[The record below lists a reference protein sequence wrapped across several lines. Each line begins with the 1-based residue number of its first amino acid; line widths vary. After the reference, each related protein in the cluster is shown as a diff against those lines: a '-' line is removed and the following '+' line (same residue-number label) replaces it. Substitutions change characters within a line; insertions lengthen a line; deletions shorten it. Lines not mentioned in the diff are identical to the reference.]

1 MEERTTPTLPPRED
15 MPAEVL
21 GQEEGRAGEMRLSDQ
36 EAAVPA
42 KRKKRF
48 WKWTLGIFLS
58 LVVLA
63 AGAVFLVFRVNQ
75 FSLVI
80 SVAGEK
86 EMMVEYGIPYEEPGA
101 VVRLHGSLFW
111 KSGLRPED
119 LKLEIHNEINEAV
132 PGKYT
137 VRYTAQ
143 YHGLYAEE
151 SRLVRVVDMENPVIT
166 LTPGSDETIL
176 PGTPYQEPGYK
187 ATDNVD
193 GDITHKVVRAEELGV
208 ITYAVLDSS
217 GNPAYAEREIPY
229 YDPLPPEI
237 LLEGGTEYAITVGS
251 FYEEPGFT
259 ATDNADGDITDR
271 VVMEGEVDPYSPG
284 VYPIT
289 YTVLDAFQNETVVTR
304 NVSVV
309 AKERP
314 ETVYP
319 QEKTIY
325 LTFDDGP
332 GPYTEQLLDVL
343 DSYGVKATF
352 FVVDSGYDTA
362 MREIVDRGHSIG
374 VHSITHDY
382 EEIYASPESYFS
394 DLLGM
399 QQRIY
404 DITGVRTTLMR
415 FPGGGSNT
423 ISRDLHEGLMTL
435 LTEAVQDAGFQYFD
449 WNVDSNDAGGAR
461 KTKTVLDNVID
472 GVRQKRVS
480 VVLQHD
486 IHDYSVEAVEDIII
500 WGLNNGYQ
508 FLPLTENSP
517 GMHHGVNN

>member
-1 MEERTTPTLPPRED
+1 MTPTLPELEESVVTETELA
-15 MPAEVL
+15 AE
-21 GQEEGRAGEMRLSDQ
+21 ST
-36 EAAVPA
+36 AAVKP
-42 KRKKRF
+42 KKWL
-48 WKWTLGIFLS
+48 WKWLLGILIV
-58 LVVLA
+58 LVATAA
-63 AGAVFLVFRVNQ
+63 AGAFVVFRVNQ

-80 SVAGEK
+80 TVAGEP
-86 EMMVEYGIPYEEPGA
+86 EVMAEYGKPYEDAGA
-101 VVRLHGSLFW
+101 EVWLCGSLFW
-111 KSGLRPED
+111 KDGIQPED
-119 LKLEIHNEINEAV
+119 LVLNVHNGINEAV

-137 VRYTAQ
+137 VRYSAE
-143 YHGLYAEE
+143 YHGLYAED
-151 SRLVRVVDMENPVIT
+151 SRIVRVVDMECPVIT
-166 LTPGSDETIL
+166 LIPGPDETIL
-176 PGTPYQEPGYK
+176 PGTPYEEPGYS

-193 GDITHKVVRAEELGV
+193 GDITDKVVRVEELGI
-208 ITYAVLDSS
+208 ITYAVVDSS

-271 VVMEGEVDPYSPG
+271 VVVEGEVDCFSSG

-289 YTVLDAFQNETVVTR
+289 YTVTDEFQNETVVTR

-309 AKERP
+309 AQDRP

-319 QEKTIY
+319 QKKTIY

-332 GPYTEQLLDVL
+332 GPYTEALLDVL
-343 DSYGVKATF
+343 DNYGVKATF
-352 FVVDSGYDTA
+352 FVIDSGYNNA
-362 MREIVDRGHSIG
+362 MRQIVNRGHSIG
-374 VHSITHDY
+374 IHSVTHDY
-382 EEIYASPESYFS
+382 ESIYASPEAYFE
-394 DLLGM
+394 DLLSM

-404 DITGVRTTLMR
+404 DITGEKTTLMR

-423 ISRDLHEGLMTL
+423 VSRDLHEGLMTL

-449 WNVDSNDAGGAR
+449 WNVDSDDAGGAR
-461 KTKTVLDNVID
+461 KSKTVLNNVID
-472 GVRQKRVS
+472 GISQHRYS

-486 IHDYSVEAVEDIII
+486 IHAYSVDAVEDIIV

>member
-1 MEERTTPTLPPRED
+1 MEDVLIQEGQETQLQPGEETAQAQTPAQIPRE
-15 MPAEVL
+15 PAGKGKKKLWKWLLAIFLTVVL
-21 GQEEGRAGEMRLSDQ
+21 GVGA
-36 EAAVPA
+36 
-42 KRKKRF
+42 
-48 WKWTLGIFLS
+48 T
-58 LVVLA
+58 VVL
-63 AGAVFLVFRVNQ
+63 VFYVNQ
-75 FSLVI
+75 FSLEI
-80 SVAGEK
+80 TMAGER
-86 EMMVEYGIPYEEPGA
+86 ESMVEFGKPYSDPGA
-101 VVRLHGSLFW
+101 QVVLRGSLFW
-111 KSGLRPED
+111 KNGIQPED

-137 VRYTAQ
+137 VRYSAE
-143 YHGLYAEE
+143 YHGLYAED
-151 SRLVRVVDMENPVIT
+151 SRLVRLVDMESPVIT
-166 LTPGSDETIL
+166 LTPGTEETIL
-176 PGTPYQEPGYK
+176 PGMVYEEPGYK

-193 GDITHKVVRAEELGV
+193 GDITHKVVRVEELGI
-208 ITYAVLDSS
+208 ITYVVLDSS
-217 GNPAYAEREIPY
+217 GNPGYAEREIPY

-237 LLEGGTEYAITVGS
+237 ILEGGEEYAITVGS

-271 VVMEGEVDPYSPG
+271 VITEGEVDSFSPG

-289 YTVLDAFQNETVVTR
+289 YTVSDVFENVTTVTR

-309 AKERP
+309 AQPRP
-314 ETVYP
+314 EIVYP
-319 QEKTIY
+319 QRKTIY

-332 GPYTEQLLDVL
+332 GPYTEELLDVL

-352 FVVDSGYDTA
+352 FVVDSGYNTA
-362 MREIVDRGHSIG
+362 MRQIVNRGHSIG
-374 VHSITHDY
+374 IHSVTHDY
-382 EEIYASPESYFS
+382 ETIYASPEAYFS

-404 DITGVRTTLMR
+404 DITGVKTTLMR

-461 KTKTVLDNVID
+461 KSKTVLANVID
-472 GVRQKRVS
+472 GVSQQRVS

>member
-1 MEERTTPTLPPRED
+1 MEEVMTQVLLPEEEQQQRGDVAVDEQLTLPQLLEEPMVQMPR
-15 MPAEVL
+15 
-21 GQEEGRAGEMRLSDQ
+21 
-36 EAAVPA
+36 
-42 KRKKRF
+42 RKI
-48 WKWTLGIFLS
+48 WKWVMGSVALLILLAVAA
-58 LVVLA
+58 LV
-63 AGAVFLVFRVNQ
+63 LVFRVNQ

-80 SVAGEK
+80 SMAGER
-86 EMMVEYGIPYEEPGA
+86 EMILEYGKEYVEPGA
-101 VVRLHGSLFW
+101 EVLLKGSLFW
-111 KSGLRPED
+111 KDGFKPED
-119 LKLEIHNEINEAV
+119 LGLDIYSQINEAL

-143 YHGLYAEE
+143 YYGLLAEE
-151 SRLVRVVDMENPVIT
+151 SRLVQIIDMENPVII
-166 LTPGSDETIL
+166 LTPGPEETIL
-176 PGTPYQEPGYK
+176 PGTPYEEPGYQ
-187 ATDNVD
+187 ALDNVD
-193 GDITHKVVRAEELGV
+193 GDITDKVIRTEDLGI
-208 ITYAVLDSS
+208 ITYAVVDSS

-237 LLEGGTEYAITVGS
+237 HLEGGTEYSIPVGTV
-251 FYEEPGFT
+251 FEEPGFT

-271 VVMEGEVDPYSPG
+271 VIIDGVVDCFSSG

-289 YTVLDAFQNETVVTR
+289 YTVLDTFQNETVVTR

-309 AKERP
+309 AMPRP

-319 QEKTIY
+319 QKKTIY

-332 GPYTEQLLDVL
+332 GPYTEELLDVL

-352 FVVDSGYDTA
+352 FVVDSGYNTA
-362 MREIVDRGHSIG
+362 MRQIVNRGHSIG
-374 VHSITHDY
+374 IHSITHDY
-382 EEIYASPESYFS
+382 ETIYASPEAYFS

-404 DITGVRTTLMR
+404 DITGVKTTLMR

-461 KTKTVLDNVID
+461 KSKTVLANVID
-472 GVRQKRVS
+472 GVSQQRVS

>member
-1 MEERTTPTLPPRED
+1 MTPTLPEQEGTAPVETE
-15 MPAEVL
+15 PAADAVVGKSKKKIWKWVL
-21 GQEEGRAGEMRLSDQ
+21 GILVTL
-36 EAAVPA
+36 AV
-42 KRKKRF
+42 
-48 WKWTLGIFLS
+48 
-58 LVVLA
+58 LV
-63 AGAVFLVFRVNQ
+63 AGAVFVVFRVNQ
-75 FSLVI
+75 FSLV
-80 SVAGEK
+80 VTVVGEA
-86 EMMVEYGIPYEEPGA
+86 EMMAEYGVPYEDPGA
-101 VVRLHGSLFW
+101 EVRLYGSLFW
-111 KSGLRPED
+111 KDGIVPED
-119 LKLEIHNEINEAV
+119 LSLEIHNGINEAV

-137 VRYTAQ
+137 VRYSAE
-143 YHGLYAEE
+143 YRGLYAED
-151 SRLVRVVDMENPVIT
+151 SRIVRVVDMECPVIT
-166 LTPGSDETIL
+166 LVPGPEETIL
-176 PGTPYQEPGYK
+176 PGAHYEEPGYK

-193 GDITHKVVRAEELGV
+193 GDITDKVVRVEELGI
-208 ITYAVLDSS
+208 ITYAVVDSS

-237 LLEGGTEYAITVGS
+237 ALEGGTEYAITVGS

-271 VVMEGEVDPYSPG
+271 VVVEGEVDCFSSG

-289 YTVLDAFQNETVVTR
+289 YTVLDTFQNETVVTR

-319 QEKTIY
+319 QKKTIY

-332 GPYTEQLLDVL
+332 GPYTEALLDVL

-352 FVVDSGYDTA
+352 FVIDSGYNSA
-362 MREIVDRGHSIG
+362 MRQIVNRGHSIG
-374 VHSITHDY
+374 IHSLDHDY
-382 EEIYASPESYFS
+382 ETIYASPEAYFE

-399 QQRIY
+399 QQRIF
-404 DITGVRTTLMR
+404 DITGVKTTLMR

-423 ISRDLHEGLMTL
+423 VSRDLHEGLMTL

-449 WNVDSNDAGGAR
+449 WNVDSDDAGSAR
-461 KTKTVLDNVID
+461 KSKTVLSNVID
-472 GVRQKRVS
+472 GVSQHRHS

-486 IHDYSVEAVEDIII
+486 IHAYSVDAVEDIII

-508 FLPLTENSP
+508 FLPLTQNSP